1 MVKSSKLVSVSDAM
15 NSKSQS
21 LGKIQRE
28 QSVEFSEGII
38 KMWLLYLN
46 KILNLNKPMS
56 DEQIK
61 LAAVLI
67 CEEFYM
73 LKMSDLTLLF
83 KRIISGQYG
92 EFYER
97 LSIDKVLTF
106 FRNYLEERF
115 EIAIDQSSRNHR
127 DIKQNENN

>member
-1 MVKSSKLVSVSDAM
+1 MSE
-15 NSKSQS
+15 
-21 LGKIQRE
+21 E
-28 QSVEFSEGII
+28 Q
-38 KMWLLYLN
+38 M
-46 KILNLNKPMS
+46 
-56 DEQIK
+56 K
-61 LAAVLI
+61 LAATLI